1 MAGAGSSTPRLS
13 LPGGLAAAA
22 KLIVAYYRKNG
33 TLPTVAAMRDSDEE
47 QLYRALKRIRL
58 LKRQGLCRKLS
69 L

>member
-1 MAGAGSSTPRLS
+1 MAGAGSSTPRPS

-47 QLYRALKRIRL
+47 LYRALKRIRL